1 MKIDIT
7 FVQNM
12 LAKQNYLEFD
22 NLLTEMYIQEKN
34 GNEIY
39 ILKDSEILKV
49 LKTFEDIEDFKKRMV
64 QIYGIFAFI

>member
-22 NLLTEMYIQEKN
+22 NLLTEMYSQEKN

-39 ILKDSEILKV
+39 ILKDSETLKV